1 MKLLI
6 AWILN
11 AVALLLVAS
20 FVPGI
25 HVANYVTAMIA
36 AVLIGLANITVGPVL
51 KFFTFPITILTLGL
65 FILVI
70 NGLLFYGVGHFL
82 QGFEVTTLKA
92 GIIGA
97 VAYSVLSWLFSAIVI
112 DKNKDKDD

>member
-1 MKLLI
+1 MKLLL

-11 AVALLLVAS
+11 ALALLAVAY
-20 FVPGI
+20 FVPDI
-25 HVANYVTAMIA
+25 HVANFMSALVAA
-36 AVLIGLANITVGPVL
+36 AVIGLANIFIKPILTIL
-51 KFFTFPITILTLGL
+51 TLPITILTLGL

-82 QGFEVTTLKA
+82 QGFEVLTFKS

-97 VAYSVLSWLFSAIVI
+97 LVYSVISWLLSALLIE
-112 DKNKDKDD
+112 KD